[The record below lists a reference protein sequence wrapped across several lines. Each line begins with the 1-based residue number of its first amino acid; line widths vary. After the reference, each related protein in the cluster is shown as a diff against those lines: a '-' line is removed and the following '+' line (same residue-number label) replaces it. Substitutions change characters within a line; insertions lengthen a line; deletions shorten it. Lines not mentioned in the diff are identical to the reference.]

1 MNTKTNKK
9 IALAALAAPVLA
21 AIGVGLAAPAFAAS
35 EQVEP
40 SSPHEAGEAGMWS
53 MPGEPQEQSAPAV
66 NIVLPKADKNSTL
79 DQCSAIHQGAGPGE
93 IPGSNTVS
101 VDAFC

>member
-40 SSPHEAGEAGMWS
+40 SSPHEASEAGMWS

-66 NIVLPKADKNSTL
+66 KIALPTADNNSTP
-79 DQCSAIHQGAGPGE
+79 DQCIAIHQGAGPAQV
-93 IPGSNTVS
+93 PGSNTVT
-101 VDAFC
+101 VGAFC